1 MLISGEISP
10 HMWRKV
16 RHLTSLSH
24 PRRQWKVRQISS
36 SFMRRFAE
44 VYTTMGE
51 DDKGVVERCARKQL
65 LTTGFH
71 RQLLTT
77 GRKQLVEMLK
87 RSPYFLSTCVH
98 L

>member
-1 MLISGEISP
+1 
-10 HMWRKV
+10 
-16 RHLTSLSH
+16 
-24 PRRQWKVRQISS
+24 
-36 SFMRRFAE
+36 
-44 VYTTMGE
+44 MGE